1 VILMKNILFVIFAT
15 FAAPVLSQ
23 QSEKNSNTLLDEVE
37 EIPIDFDA
45 PPASEAGCFS
55 VRGIRNFSS
64 LHDSYL
70 YVEGRGNTHYLLTMN
85 RVCLGLRNAQAVAIQ
100 NHRDRVCS
108 NSQASVSYR
117 GVGGRM
123 EICDIKTIEK
133 LEDEKAVRTLVNI
146 RTRSGR

>member
-1 VILMKNILFVIFAT
+1 
-15 FAAPVLSQ
+15 
-23 QSEKNSNTLLDEVE
+23 
-37 EIPIDFDA
+37 
-45 PPASEAGCFS
+45 
-55 VRGIRNFSS
+55 
-64 LHDSYL
+64 
-70 YVEGRGNTHYLLTMN
+70 MN